1 MRTVAWFSVLLI
13 MGLLGSQW
21 LPSLGSVYPMVAHG
35 ILTLTMI
42 ALAFIMIH
50 VGYEFELDK
59 ARLGEFAQDDRQAP
73 HAGWSDTHSRHGRTA
88 GVLMLIRVAPGS

>member
-1 MRTVAWFSVLLI
+1 MAWPGENAVRTVAWFSVLLI

-21 LPSLGSVYPMVAHG
+21 LPSLGSVYPLVAHG

-50 VGYEFELDK
+50 VGL
-59 ARLGEFAQDDRQAP
+59 
-73 HAGWSDTHSRHGRTA
+73 
-88 GVLMLIRVAPGS
+88 